1 MLAVLAFCAFAIAG
15 ILRLVHAHGNLVTW
29 LIIAGGLLV
38 SAAVAWGWA
47 GPRYYNRTP
56 PA

>member
-1 MLAVLAFCAFAIAG
+1 MLAVAAFVAFVIAG
-15 ILRLVHAHGNLVTW
+15 ILHLVKLDPGAVTW

-47 GPRYYNRTP
+47 GPLYRRGRTAP
-56 PA
+56 